1 MRAIRDPLHDL
12 IVFADE
18 DAFLF
23 DLVDTPAFQRLHH
36 IRQLGL
42 SFFVYPGAQHT
53 RFLHSLGVAHLMR
66 RVLDRFREDRAEL
79 RSRSPEDREAIE
91 ALLERRKVALAAALL
106 HDVGH
111 GPFSHALEDAVHTPH
126 EVWSAAVVRHDAAVR
141 DVLERAGSSP
151 HKGGIDLPEA
161 VARILERPHGPAAP
175 AEEPGEVALRKLLA
189 SQLDVDRM
197 DYLVRDAYMTGAHY
211 GRFDLPWLIHSL
223 RLGRVHGAIEVGL
236 DREKGVS
243 IAEDFFMA
251 RYYMYKHVYLHKTTR
266 GAEILARSLFRR
278 ARDLALRGMY
288 KGDRPLVA
296 FLRGDLRPERPEDV
310 ATYLSLTDE
319 SVWAFVSDVRRT
331 CRDPVLRK
339 LAEDLWARRPMRGL
353 DVEEDDDPTAPEVS
367 PSKASEGGEFP
378 RVYILFRDAFLE
390 ELRRRNPPSLSG
402 WSEEEVREY
411 AVAYDSTDTVPYKD
425 TFFSPGKN
433 GKAAGAEDLHVY
445 VYDRRGEAKPL
456 SEVSLLLQVLTNR
469 PLTQRRIYVL
479 REFSELAAEIWEKI
493 RRKGPTSRGSKEV
506 NS

>member
-12 IVFADE
+12 IVFANE
-18 DAFLF
+18 DTFLF

-66 RVLDRFREDRAEL
+66 RVLDRFHQELAEL
-79 RSRSPEDREAIE
+79 RSRSPEGREAVE

-111 GPFSHALEDAVHTPH
+111 GPFSHALEDAVHAPH
-126 EVWSAAVVRHDAAVR
+126 EVWSAAVVRSDADVR
-141 DVLERAGSSP
+141 KVLERAG
-151 HKGGIDLPEA
+151 GADLPEA
-161 VARILERPHGPAAP
+161 VARILERPHAP
-175 AEEPGEVALRKLLA
+175 NASEEEPGEAALRKLLA

-223 RLGRVHGAIEVGL
+223 RLGRVHGVIEVGL

-278 ARDLALRGMY
+278 ARDLAKRGECEA
-288 KGDRPLVA
+288 DRPFVA
-296 FLRGDLRPERPEDV
+296 FLRGDLQPNRSEDV

-319 SVWAFVSDVRRT
+319 SVWAFVSDVLRT
-331 CRDPVLRK
+331 CKDPVLRK
-339 LAEDLWARRPMRGL
+339 LAEDLWSRRPMRGL
-353 DVEEDDDPTAPEVS
+353 DVEEEGDPATFESTSTKS
-367 PSKASEGGEFP
+367 PSESELP
-378 RVYILFRDAFLE
+378 PVYVRFRDALLE
-390 ELRRRNPPSLSG
+390 ELLRRKPPSLSG
-402 WSEEEVREY
+402 WREEEICEY

-425 TFFSPGKN
+425 TFFSRGKN

-445 VYDRRGEAKPL
+445 VYDREGRAKPL
-456 SEVSLLLQVLTNR
+456 SEVSLLLQMLTNR

-479 REFSELAAEIWEKI
+479 RELSDLAAEIWEKI
-493 RRKGPTSRGSKEV
+493 RRKGPPFAAPGR
-506 NS
+506 

>member
-151 HKGGIDLPEA
+151 HKGESTSPRPSRASSNARTVLP
-161 VARILERPHGPAAP
+161 
-175 AEEPGEVALRKLLA
+175 
-189 SQLDVDRM
+189 
-197 DYLVRDAYMTGAHY
+197 
-211 GRFDLPWLIHSL
+211 LP
-223 RLGRVHGAIEVGL
+223 
-236 DREKGVS
+236 
-243 IAEDFFMA
+243 
-251 RYYMYKHVYLHKTTR
+251 
-266 GAEILARSLFRR
+266 
-278 ARDLALRGMY
+278 
-288 KGDRPLVA
+288 
-296 FLRGDLRPERPEDV
+296 
-310 ATYLSLTDE
+310 
-319 SVWAFVSDVRRT
+319 
-331 CRDPVLRK
+331 
-339 LAEDLWARRPMRGL
+339 
-353 DVEEDDDPTAPEVS
+353 
-367 PSKASEGGEFP
+367 
-378 RVYILFRDAFLE
+378 
-390 ELRRRNPPSLSG
+390 RRNPERSPCGSFWRAS
-402 WSEEEVREY
+402 
-411 AVAYDSTDTVPYKD
+411 ST
-425 TFFSPGKN
+425 
-433 GKAAGAEDLHVY
+433 
-445 VYDRRGEAKPL
+445 
-456 SEVSLLLQVLTNR
+456 
-469 PLTQRRIYVL
+469 
-479 REFSELAAEIWEKI
+479 
-493 RRKGPTSRGSKEV
+493 
-506 NS
+506 